1 MNEMKGIQ
9 ERIQRETLEKLREYE
24 AEKQA
29 RKGEYRRKSIDDII
43 QELLTEVKKN

>member
-9 ERIQRETLEKLREYE
+9 ERIQRETLEKLRKYE

-29 RKGEYRRKSIDDII
+29 KNGEYKRKAVSDII
-43 QELLTEVKKN
+43 QELLEEVKK